1 MEALDVQASAA
12 CQEKNGTELDGRVIM
27 VREDR
32 EDRDIKR
39 GRKQS
44 VPPKAEGES
53 SGLQV

>member
-1 MEALDVQASAA
+1 VQASAA

-44 VPPKAEGES
+44 GPPKAEGES